1 MMRATTAAAILLL
14 ATVAKAEDSLI
25 EIVTREVKG
34 CMDSEHL
41 GSIGGLRSYND
52 PNSAEQKCFLGCML
66 KKFKALDADGQY
78 SAEGL
83 KTTIQHCP
91 RMKSHPDIQKAALQV
106 ADECNGKVTGCSDYC
121 SCAPLAAKCLHEG
134 MKNKSFQTIFI
145 ALDEA
150 LDKMQS

>member
-1 MMRATTAAAILLL
+1 MGTAVAAAVLLL
-14 ATVAKAEDSLI
+14 VAVANAEDSLM
-25 EIVTREVKG
+25 EIVIREVKG

-41 GSIGGLRSYND
+41 NSIADLRSYNEAKS
-52 PNSAEQKCFLGCML
+52 PEEKCFLGCML

-78 SAEGL
+78 DAEGL
-83 KTTIQHCP
+83 KATIQHCP
-91 RMKSHPDIQKAALQV
+91 RMKAHPNIQQAALQV
-106 ADECNGKVTGCSDYC
+106 ADECAGKVTGCSDYC
-121 SCAPLAAKCLHEG
+121 TCAPLATRCLHEG